1 MLSAKCL
8 FAYVNTYICLL
19 VFFYKI
25 LPLLFFLYTGGC
37 DICGN
42 NPRVVFAVW
51 TKKRNF
57 GS

>member
-25 LPLLFFLYTGGC
+25 LPLLFFC
-37 DICGN
+37 IQE
-42 NPRVVFAVW
+42 VVIFAEIILV
-51 TKKRNF
+51 
-57 GS
+57 